1 MAAYQFVA
9 HKFLCTCYDIQL
21 WPRQPENK
29 LTNHTLACCSFK
41 SLCWAVTSILV
52 IQEDWS
58 GRGLNFASDGSF
70 YTQVNM
76 DSQYGRDY
84 KGYQFKKTSYKREE
98 VLKTSYKREDVQ
110 KTSSEREE
118 NCKSFY
124 EREEV

>member
-21 WPRQPENK
+21 WPRQPESK

-58 GRGLNFASDGSF
+58 SRGLNFASDGYF
-70 YTQVNM
+70 YIEVNM
-76 DSQYGRDY
+76 DSQYGRVY
-84 KGYQFKKTSYKREE
+84 GYQFKKTFCEREE
-98 VLKTSYKREDVQ
+98 VLKTSYKREEVQ
-110 KTSSEREE
+110 KTSSERGE
-118 NCKSFY
+118 NCKSFC